1 MPVKV
6 YDGTNWV
13 TVAGDGQA
21 GAPGSPGTSSS
32 IATWVKTASGGET
45 SVSGTGD
52 TGYGTLA
59 YTVGQELVYLN
70 GVLLDRGDDY
80 TATNGT
86 SITGL
91 TALLAGDVI
100 TVWTVNSFSVANT
113 YTQAQANAAF
123 APISVTGGMTLLNA
137 GGTAMSGASTSVSIN
152 STGYTALEIFI
163 KDAYVNTNDS
173 AGFLRINGDSGNNYL
188 FNAIRFDGG
197 PSVTGVN
204 QNNAPYIYYIFNNLP
219 SNNTTL
225 LKGNSQIT
233 LFQPTVS
240 TNHSV
245 HWQSVS
251 SRNDG
256 LTSSTVGG
264 GTYDSTA
271 AVTSISLHP
280 GGGATWSGGTIYVY
294 GVK

>member
-1 MPVKV
+1 MTRARDVANI
-6 YDGTNWV
+6 DGILTTKGDIYAATAAATPARLGVGSNN
-13 TVAGDGQA
+13 TVL
-21 GAPGSPGTSSS
+21 
-32 IATWVKTASGGET
+32 TADSAE
-45 SVSGTGD
+45 V
-52 TGYGTLA
+52 
-59 YTVGQELVYLN
+59 
-70 GVLLDRGDDY
+70 
-80 TATNGT
+80 
-86 SITGL
+86 TGL
-91 TALLAGDVI
+91 KWATP
-100 TVWTVNSFSVANT
+100 SS
-113 YTQAQANAAF
+113 
-123 APISVTGGMTLLNA
+123 GGMTLLNA
-137 GGTAMSGASTSVSIN
+137 GGTAMSGASTSVSID
-152 STGYTALEIFI
+152 STGYTTLEIFI
-163 KDAYVNTNDS
+163 KDAYVNTNDT
-173 AGFLRINGDSGNNYL
+173 AGFLRINGDSGANYL
-188 FNAIRFDGG
+188 YNAIRFDGG
-197 PSVTGVN
+197 PVVSGVN
-204 QNNAPYIYYIFNNLP
+204 QNGATYIYYIFNNLP

-245 HWQSVS
+245 NWQSVS